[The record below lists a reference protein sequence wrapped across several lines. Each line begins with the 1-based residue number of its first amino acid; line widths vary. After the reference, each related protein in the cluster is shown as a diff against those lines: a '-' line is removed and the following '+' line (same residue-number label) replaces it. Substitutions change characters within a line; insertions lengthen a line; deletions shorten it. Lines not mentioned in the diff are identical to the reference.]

1 MIRSIAFP
9 DMLSSSRMNTVQ
21 DTSATKSNLRLLLL
35 SNKNSLFGDPY
46 FGTELKNVIYSQ
58 NGAIIKDLIVDE
70 IYTSIAVFMRQLRVK
85 RDDISV
91 ESPGID
97 IYASFTALNFLN
109 YTTDLYNIKLTNN
122 EFQD

>member
-1 MIRSIAFP
+1 MISSIAFP
-9 DMLSSSRMNTVQ
+9 DMLSSSRMNTVR

-70 IYTSIAVFMRQLRVK
+70 IYTSVAVFMPQLRVK

-91 ESPGID
+91 ESDGIN
-97 IYASFTALNFLN
+97 IYASFTALNLLN
-109 YTTDLYNIKLTNN
+109 YTTDIYNIKLTNN

>member
-1 MIRSIAFP
+1 MISSIAFP

-21 DTSATKSNLRLLLL
+21 DNSATKSNLRLLLL

-70 IYTSIAVFMRQLRVK
+70 IYTAIAVFMPQLRVK

-91 ESPGID
+91 ESDGIA
-97 IYASFTALNFLN
+97 IYTSFTALNLLN
-109 YTTDLYNIKLTNN
+109 YTTDIYNIKLTNN

>member
-1 MIRSIAFP
+1 MISSIAFP
-9 DMLSSSRMNTVQ
+9 DMLNSSRMNTVQ
-21 DTSATKSNLRLLLL
+21 GTSATKSNLRLLLL

-70 IYTSIAVFMRQLRVK
+70 IYTSIAVFMPQLRVK

-91 ESPGID
+91 ESDGID
-97 IYASFTALNFLN
+97 IYASFTALNLLN